1 MGVSSTAALIQ
12 RAESVLKP
20 SLRGDRW
27 FADVGAA
34 VESATGRIYVGV
46 AIDLSSR
53 ASVRSRPRLA
63 GLSRGR
69 CKRMEKTTAASTRG
83 TGRILLWIGLV
94 LSLVLGGMFLAVAV
108 TSSGYVQTGGLMI
121 AIPAALIA
129 GLCAF
134 GLSRGSR
141 SG

>member
-34 VESATGRIYVGV
+34 VESATGMIYVGV

-53 ASVRSRPRLA
+53 AFCAEQAAVGGPLA
-63 GLSRGR
+63 G
-69 CKRMEKTTAASTRG
+69 
-83 TGRILLWIGLV
+83 
-94 LSLVLGGMFLAVAV
+94 
-108 TSSGYVQTGGLMI
+108 
-121 AIPAALIA
+121 
-129 GLCAF
+129 
-134 GLSRGSR
+134 
-141 SG
+141 

>member
-1 MGVSSTAALIQ
+1 
-12 RAESVLKP
+12 
-20 SLRGDRW
+20 
-27 FADVGAA
+27 
-34 VESATGRIYVGV
+34 
-46 AIDLSSR
+46 
-53 ASVRSRPRLA
+53 
-63 GLSRGR
+63 
-69 CKRMEKTTAASTRG
+69 MEKTTAASTRG
-83 TGRILLWIGLV
+83 PGRILLWIGLV

-108 TSSGYVQTGGLMI
+108 TSSGYAQTGGLMV